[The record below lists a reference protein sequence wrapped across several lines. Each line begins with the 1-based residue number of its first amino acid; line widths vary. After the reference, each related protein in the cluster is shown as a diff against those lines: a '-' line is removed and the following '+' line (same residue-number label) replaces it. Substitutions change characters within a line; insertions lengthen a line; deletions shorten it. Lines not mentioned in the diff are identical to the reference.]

1 MKSFNSSREQELLEK
16 YALGIAKEEE
26 MKLVE
31 QWLKDSPQIQAD
43 LAEITEALEHFAK
56 AHKKRPRSSMRKQI
70 IDKVFTPG
78 EFSSPQASTRASLKR
93 WAEKISE
100 HKKPE
105 KLENLHT
112 IMLEKTAKRRT
123 MLVWIKD
130 KLEEEVHDKY
140 LESFLVLAGSCNCYF
155 HGKLVRSMQAG
166 ESMEIPLHTPH
177 WIEVSSDEP
186 LKLIVQRQAA

>member
-1 MKSFNSSREQELLEK
+1 MKSFNSSKEQELLEK

-31 QWLKDSPQIQAD
+31 QWLKDSPQLRAD
-43 LAEITEALEHFAK
+43 LAEITEALENFAR
-56 AHKKRPRSSMRKQI
+56 AHKKRPQSSMRKRI
-70 IDKVFTPG
+70 MDKVFTEG
-78 EFSSPQASTRASLKR
+78 EFSSPQASTRKSLEH
-93 WAEKISE
+93 WSQQISE
-100 HKKPE
+100 FKQPE

-112 IMLEKTAKRRT
+112 IMLEKTESRRS
-123 MLVWIKD
+123 MLVWIKE

-140 LESFLVLAGSCNCYF
+140 LESFLVLSGSCNCYF

-177 WIEVSSDEP
+177 WIEVTSAEP
-186 LKLIVQRQAA
+186 LQLIVQRNAA